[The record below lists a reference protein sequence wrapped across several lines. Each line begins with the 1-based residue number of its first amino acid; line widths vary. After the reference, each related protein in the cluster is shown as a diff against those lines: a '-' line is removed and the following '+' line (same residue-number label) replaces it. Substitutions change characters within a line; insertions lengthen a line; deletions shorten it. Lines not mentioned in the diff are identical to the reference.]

1 MGSVITGTGIAIPP
15 HVVTN
20 DDLAAVM
27 DTSDEW
33 IVTRSGVRERRF
45 VEPGI
50 TTSDLAAEAG
60 RAALDDAGLEAG
72 AVDAVVTATMTPDL
86 VAPGIAGLVQA
97 RMGLGPVPVYDIR
110 AQCSG
115 FLYALDL
122 ADALLRSGKARR
134 VLVAGAEVHSGYLPW
149 DNSVWAFLRGES
161 ATPPG
166 AAARERASRYR
177 DWSVL
182 FGDGAGAAIV
192 EHGTDLDAGLRRFEL
207 FTDGRH
213 FDLIMVPGVGFKYRP
228 YVDTAQLEA
237 ELHLPTMRGR
247 HLFKQAVTLMPQAV
261 RAAAASAGIDVSDID
276 LVIAHQAN
284 ARIVDAVAREL
295 GAGPEVVPVNI
306 GAYGNTTAG
315 TLPILF
321 HEMRTAGRVP
331 PGAWVCFTAFG
342 AGAHWGAVLYREPST
357 GAGNTALPPA
367 VATTESTD
375 N

>member
-1 MGSVITGTGIAIPP
+1 MGSIITGTGVAIPD

-33 IVTRSGVRERRF
+33 IATRSGVRERRF
-45 VEPGI
+45 VEPGT
-50 TTSDLAAEAG
+50 TTSDLAAAAG
-60 RAALDDAGLEAG
+60 RAALADAGLDVD

-122 ADALLRSGKARR
+122 ADALIGSGKARR

-149 DNSVWAFLRGES
+149 DGSVWEFLRGETT
-161 ATPPG
+161 TPPG
-166 AAARERASRYR
+166 PAARERASRYR

-182 FGDGAGAAIV
+182 FGDGAGAVLV
-192 EHGTDLDAGLRRFEL
+192 ERSDDPDAGLRRFEL
-207 FTDGRH
+207 FTDGSQ
-213 FDLIMVPGVGFKYRP
+213 FDLIMVPGVGFRHRP
-228 YVDTAQLEA
+228 YVDVAQLEA

-247 HLFKQAVTLMPQAV
+247 HLFKQAVTLMPQAI
-261 RAAAASAGIDVSDID
+261 RAAAASAGIDVAEID

-295 GAGPEVVPVNI
+295 GAGPDVVPVNI
-306 GAYGNTTAG
+306 GSYGNTTAG

-321 HEMRTAGRVP
+321 HEMRAAGRVS

-342 AGAHWGAVLYREPST
+342 AGAHWGAVLYREPSGS
-357 GAGNTALPPA
+357 GAGNRTAAPP
-367 VATTESTD
+367 VSST
-375 N
+375 

>member
-1 MGSVITGTGIAIPP
+1 MGSVITGTGIAIPH

-27 DTSDEW
+27 DTSHEW
-33 IVTRSGVRERRF
+33 IVTRSGVRERHF
-45 VEPGI
+45 VAPGT

-60 RAALDDAGLEAG
+60 RAAMVDAGLEAD

-97 RMGLGPVPVYDIR
+97 RMGLRPVPVYDIR

-122 ADALLRSGKARR
+122 ADALIVSGKAGR

-149 DNSVWAFLRGES
+149 DDTVWTYLRGETD
-161 ATPPG
+161 TPPG
-166 AAARERASRYR
+166 PTARERASRYR

-192 EHGTDLDAGLRRFEL
+192 EHRDDPDVGLHRFQL
-207 FTDGRH
+207 FTDGSH
-213 FDLIMVPGVGFKYRP
+213 FDLIMVPGVGFKHRP
-228 YVDTAQLEA
+228 YVDVAQIEA

-247 HLFKQAVTLMPQAV
+247 HLFRQAVTLMPQAV
-261 RAAAASAGIDVSDID
+261 RAAAGSAGIAVDDID

-295 GAGPEVVPVNI
+295 GASPDVVPVNI
-306 GAYGNTTAG
+306 GAYGNTTAA

-321 HEMRTAGRVP
+321 HEMRAAGRVP

-342 AGAHWGAVLYREPST
+342 AGAHWGAVLYREPPGS
-357 GAGNTALPPA
+357 GGGNTARSFT
-367 VATTESTD
+367 VATKT
-375 N
+375 